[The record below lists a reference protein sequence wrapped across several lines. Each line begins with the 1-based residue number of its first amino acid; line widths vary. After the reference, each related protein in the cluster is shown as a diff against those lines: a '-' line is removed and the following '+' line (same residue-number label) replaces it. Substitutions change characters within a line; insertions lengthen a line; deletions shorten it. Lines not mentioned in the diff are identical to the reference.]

1 MDTKQQ
7 LVNALAGLGST
18 ITEAMDVIEGFV
30 PCGHPAL
37 TVSNALVALDA
48 DDNVALAQQLETVE
62 GFIDHVSENRGVA
75 AYHGIEVELAG
86 PKADLFAVIREVGAL
101 MQTAGVKEARKQF
114 VSTDSRAAVFGQ
126 SKNRHHLARGLRCK
140 IGMFEQLE
148 IVSHQVIDLC
158 ALARGEHQVVLVIA
172 MER

>member
-37 TVSNALVALDA
+37 TVSNALVALDV
-48 DDNVALAQQLETVE
+48 DDDAALAQQLETVE

-75 AYHGIEVELAG
+75 AYHGIE
-86 PKADLFAVIREVGAL
+86 DLFAAIREVGAL
-101 MQTAGVKEARKQF
+101 MQTAGVKNTQVNEWVYRSLAAL
-114 VSTDSRAAVFGQ
+114 DSSNEKAA
-126 SKNRHHLARGLRCK
+126 
-140 IGMFEQLE
+140 EQLAE
-148 IVSHQVIDLC
+148 SPTIKAEL
-158 ALARGEHQVVLVIA
+158 L
-172 MER
+172 

>member
-7 LVNALAGLGST
+7 LVNALVGLGST

-48 DDNVALAQQLETVE
+48 DDDAALAQQLETVE

-75 AYHGIEVELAG
+75 AHHDLFVELVG
-86 PKADLFAVIREVGAL
+86 PKTDLFAAIREVGTL
-101 MQTAGVKEARKQF
+101 MQTAGVKNTQVNEWVYRSLAALNDSGEKAADMLTEAPAIK
-114 VSTDSRAAVFGQ
+114 AE
-126 SKNRHHLARGLRCK
+126 LL
-140 IGMFEQLE
+140 
-148 IVSHQVIDLC
+148 
-158 ALARGEHQVVLVIA
+158 
-172 MER
+172 

>member
-18 ITEAMDVIEGFV
+18 IIEAMDVIEGFV

-48 DDNVALAQQLETVE
+48 DDDAALAQQLETVE

-75 AYHGIEVELAG
+75 AYHGIEVKLAG
-86 PKADLFAVIREVGAL
+86 PKADLLAAIPGQRVGLPQSGSA
-101 MQTAGVKEARKQF
+101 KRFRRKG
-114 VSTDSRAAVFGQ
+114 SRAARRK
-126 SKNRHHLARGLRCK
+126 SRH
-140 IGMFEQLE
+140 
-148 IVSHQVIDLC
+148 
-158 ALARGEHQVVLVIA
+158 
-172 MER
+172 

>member
-48 DDNVALAQQLETVE
+48 DDDAVLTQQLETVK
-62 GFIDHVSENRGVA
+62 GFIDHVSENRGVTA
-75 AYHGIEVELAG
+75 HHDLFVELVG
-86 PKADLFAVIREVGAL
+86 PKADLFAAIREVGTL
-101 MQTAGVKEARKQF
+101 MQTASVKNTQVNEWVYRSLAALNDSDEKATEKLAEAP
-114 VSTDSRAAVFGQ
+114 
-126 SKNRHHLARGLRCK
+126 
-140 IGMFEQLE
+140 
-148 IVSHQVIDLC
+148 VIKAEL
-158 ALARGEHQVVLVIA
+158 L
-172 MER
+172 

>member
-48 DDNVALAQQLETVE
+48 DDDAALAQQLETVK
-62 GFIDHVSENRGVA
+62 GFIDHVSENRGVTA
-75 AYHGIEVELAG
+75 HHDASVELTG
-86 PKADLFAVIREVGAL
+86 SKANLFAAIREVGTL
-101 MQTAGVKEARKQF
+101 MQTAGVKNTQVNEWVYRSLAALNDSDEKAAEKLAEAPAIK
-114 VSTDSRAAVFGQ
+114 AA
-126 SKNRHHLARGLRCK
+126 LL
-140 IGMFEQLE
+140 
-148 IVSHQVIDLC
+148 
-158 ALARGEHQVVLVIA
+158 
-172 MER
+172 

>member
-48 DDNVALAQQLETVE
+48 DDDAVLTQQLETVK
-62 GFIDHVSENRGVA
+62 GFIDHVSENRGVTA
-75 AYHGIEVELAG
+75 HHDASVELTG
-86 PKADLFAVIREVGAL
+86 SKANLFAAIREVGTL
-101 MQTAGVKEARKQF
+101 MQTAGVKNTQVNEWVYRSLAALNDSDEKATEKLAEAPVIK
-114 VSTDSRAAVFGQ
+114 AAL
-126 SKNRHHLARGLRCK
+126 S
-140 IGMFEQLE
+140 
-148 IVSHQVIDLC
+148 
-158 ALARGEHQVVLVIA
+158 
-172 MER
+172 

>member
-48 DDNVALAQQLETVE
+48 NDDVALAQQLETVE
-62 GFIDHVSENRGVA
+62 GFIDHVSENRGVVA
-75 AYHGIEVELAG
+75 TTASRSSSRV
-86 PKADLFAVIREVGAL
+86 PKPICS
-101 MQTAGVKEARKQF
+101 QQSAR
-114 VSTDSRAAVFGQ
+114 
-126 SKNRHHLARGLRCK
+126 
-140 IGMFEQLE
+140 
-148 IVSHQVIDLC
+148 
-158 ALARGEHQVVLVIA
+158 
-172 MER
+172 

>member
-7 LVNALAGLGST
+7 LVDALAGLGST

-37 TVSNALVALDA
+37 TVSNALDVDDDA
-48 DDNVALAQQLETVE
+48 ALAQQLETVE

-86 PKADLFAVIREVGAL
+86 PKADLFAAIREVGAL
-101 MQTAGVKEARKQF
+101 MQTAGVKNTQVNEWVYRSLAAL
-114 VSTDSRAAVFGQ
+114 DSSNEKAA
-126 SKNRHHLARGLRCK
+126 
-140 IGMFEQLE
+140 EQLAE
-148 IVSHQVIDLC
+148 SPTIKAEL
-158 ALARGEHQVVLVIA
+158 L
-172 MER
+172 

>member
-18 ITEAMDVIEGFV
+18 ITEAMDAIEGFV

-48 DDNVALAQQLETVE
+48 NDDAALAQQLETVE

-86 PKADLFAVIREVGAL
+86 PKADLLAAIFEVGAL
-101 MQTAGVKEARKQF
+101 MQTAGVKNTQVNEWVYRSLAAL
-114 VSTDSRAAVFGQ
+114 DSSEEKAA
-126 SKNRHHLARGLRCK
+126 
-140 IGMFEQLE
+140 EQLAE
-148 IVSHQVIDLC
+148 SHAIKAEL
-158 ALARGEHQVVLVIA
+158 L
-172 MER
+172 

>member
-48 DDNVALAQQLETVE
+48 DDDAALAQQLETVE

-86 PKADLFAVIREVGAL
+86 AQGRSVRSNPRGRRPYADRRRQEHPGQRVGLPQPGSARQL
-101 MQTAGVKEARKQF
+101 RRKGSRTARRK
-114 VSTDSRAAVFGQ
+114 SR
-126 SKNRHHLARGLRCK
+126 H
-140 IGMFEQLE
+140 
-148 IVSHQVIDLC
+148 
-158 ALARGEHQVVLVIA
+158 
-172 MER
+172 

>member
-48 DDNVALAQQLETVE
+48 DDDAALAQQLETVE
-62 GFIDHVSENRGVA
+62 GFIDHVR
-75 AYHGIEVELAG
+75 
-86 PKADLFAVIREVGAL
+86 PPT
-101 MQTAGVKEARKQF
+101 TASR
-114 VSTDSRAAVFGQ
+114 SSSRAPKPICSQQ
-126 SKNRHHLARGLRCK
+126 SVR
-140 IGMFEQLE
+140 
-148 IVSHQVIDLC
+148 
-158 ALARGEHQVVLVIA
+158 
-172 MER
+172 